1 MQFGADYDL
10 TIPSCSSAIEPIE
23 IEPQP
28 SDIVNRRDKLL
39 DRVLLSLP
47 SAVIDSSARAPF
59 EPIINTLHRLRYLD
73 TTLGPTALY
82 RVLSIGSGRIN
93 PNSS

>member
-39 DRVLLSLP
+39 DRVLLGFP
-47 SAVIDSSARAPF
+47 
-59 EPIINTLHRLRYLD
+59 
-73 TTLGPTALY
+73 LG
-82 RVLSIGSGRIN
+82 
-93 PNSS
+93 